1 MHELCAI
8 DDARLRKQTSKSIV
22 DLFVRSNDNP
32 QWNNH
37 PIVMRIRAEAMELVE
52 ALRDTWTQW
61 VWSFKVS
68 RMLPTWETLH

>member
-52 ALRDTWTQW
+52 ALRDT
-61 VWSFKVS
+61 
-68 RMLPTWETLH
+68 